1 VESNRNCLTYSG
13 NQARA
18 GSDTSIGQTAAEFDS
33 MSPTPFGDHGRFN
46 RIDAH
51 FQDNVFI
58 HDGTH
63 VRGVGM
69 AQIGRLIQTFG
80 ATFFQNDR
88 SQRSSMAQRSRCAAN
103 VSSL

>member
-1 VESNRNCLTYSG
+1 
-13 NQARA
+13 
-18 GSDTSIGQTAAEFDS
+18 